1 MTLDEFL
8 TDKTVEAIETF
19 FDGRLINVVM
29 PEGALYGVEVS
40 NPPEN
45 TPVVRRAPVTQDAT
59 TLSVDGLTF
68 VLADYTMLL
77 SSDA

>member
-8 TDKTVEAIETF
+8 TDKTVEAVETF

-29 PEGALYGVEVS
+29 PEGVLYGVEVS